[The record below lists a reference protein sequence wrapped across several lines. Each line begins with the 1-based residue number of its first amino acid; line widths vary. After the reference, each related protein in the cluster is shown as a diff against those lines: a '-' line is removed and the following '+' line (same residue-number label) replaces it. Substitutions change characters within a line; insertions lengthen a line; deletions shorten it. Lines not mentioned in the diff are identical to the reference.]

1 MGKKKTKAEKPAF
14 ARLPSELECVVE
26 VDGEI
31 RSLSL
36 QMHDNDDELRF
47 SVYLS
52 GDLDDSNETPE
63 EILETYGKFYWKDLD
78 DFAANR
84 KGVNKL
90 KEWLDQCSSTE

>member
-1 MGKKKTKAEKPAF
+1 MAKKKKN
-14 ARLPSELECVVE
+14 PSELECVVE
-26 VDGEI
+26 IDGEI
-31 RSLSL
+31 RGITITKT
-36 QMHDNDDELRF
+36 DDEEMPF
-47 SVYLS
+47 SVDVS
-52 GDLDDSNETPE
+52 SDLDDSVTTKE